1 MCVYRYI
8 GGGGRYRMTCQNL
21 IDKYSDRS
29 TFSHRVSTSSSSLAA
44 SSRHTKS
51 CSNLA
56 SLAPASDLDTA
67 AATGMRRSKSY
78 TR

>member
-1 MCVYRYI
+1 
-8 GGGGRYRMTCQNL
+8 MTCQNL
-21 IDKYSDRS
+21 IDKYSDHS
-29 TFSHRVSTSSSSLAA
+29 TFSHRVSTTTTSSLAT

-56 SLAPASDLDTA
+56 SLALTSDLDTA
-67 AATGMRRSKSY
+67 AATGMRRTKSY

>member
-1 MCVYRYI
+1 
-8 GGGGRYRMTCQNL
+8 MTCQNL
-21 IDKYSDRS
+21 IDKYSDHS
-29 TFSHRVSTSSSSLAA
+29 TFSHRVSTS

>member
-1 MCVYRYI
+1 
-8 GGGGRYRMTCQNL
+8 MTCQNL
-21 IDKYSDRS
+21 IDKYSDHS
-29 TFSHRVSTSSSSLAA
+29 TFSHRVSSTSSSSLAT

-56 SLAPASDLDTA
+56 SLAHTSDLDTA
-67 AATGMRRSKSY
+67 PATGMRRTKSY

>member
-1 MCVYRYI
+1 
-8 GGGGRYRMTCQNL
+8 MTCQNL
-21 IDKYSDRS
+21 IDKYSDHS
-29 TFSHRVSTSSSSLAA
+29 TFSHRVSTSSSSSSLAT

-56 SLAPASDLDTA
+56 SLAHTSDLDTA
-67 AATGMRRSKSY
+67 AATGMRRTKSY

>member
-1 MCVYRYI
+1 
-8 GGGGRYRMTCQNL
+8 MTCQNL
-21 IDKYSDRS
+21 IDKYSDHS
-29 TFSHRVSTSSSSLAA
+29 TFSHRVSASTSSSLAA